1 MASNISEEPLSHLS
15 VLYSS
20 ASSFP
25 SRRAFMT
32 PNVSSDGEVA
42 SWNEITYISFLS
54 DVEQSAVFWKR
65 RLSLRGVSPG
75 SIIGLWYG
83 AKHIVRNAAS
93 CIKYSN
99 RSNRIPGFTYVDA
112 VLIYGISRAG
122 FVPQLI
128 SIRLP
133 NSAIVSE
140 LLIRSKA
147 AALIYH
153 DAFSSN
159 QFSCSISQCA
169 TANANSIFPDESD
182 ELLPPLQMQSHDDVA
197 MIFHTSGSTSGSP
210 SLIKC
215 TAGWLNSIANK
226 AAVVASPTP
235 SSYTD
240 TTVWMYAT

>member
-1 MASNISEEPLSHLS
+1 MISNTSEELLSHLS

-25 SRRAFMT
+25 TRCAFKT

-42 SWNEITYISFLS
+42 SWNEITYISFLN

-65 RLSLRGVSPG
+65 RLSLRGISPG

-83 AKHIVRNAAS
+83 AQHDVRNATS
-93 CIKYSN
+93 YIKYINHSY
-99 RSNRIPGFTYVDA
+99 RIPGFTYTDA

-159 QFSCSISQCA
+159 QFSCSISHCA
-169 TANANSIFPDESD
+169 TADTNIIPPDESD
-182 ELLPPLQMQSHDDVA
+182 ELLPPQRMHSRNDLA
-197 MIFHTSGSTSGSP
+197 IIFHTSGSTSGSP

-215 TAGWLNSIANK
+215 TAGWLSSIAKK
-226 AAVVASPTP
+226 AAAVASPTTL
-235 SSYTD
+235 SYRD